1 MVDWSGAV
9 SSHTRT
15 TDASTAATAPSRD
28 ASLKRATAP
37 VDDIMAPK
45 GANDI
50 LAATTA
56 RRTRRRRGAASRNGA
71 RARPTRDGSIGGMDR
86 RRRRASWERGCAGCF
101 RGRRHEEEGFHL
113 CHRLREAGACETLKY
128 RASGER
134 ATRDDDEGR
143 RLTMRCSLM
152 RIGRGQD
159 YGDWLVHRV
168 PHRSHQG
175 WW

>member
-71 RARPTRDGSIGGMDR
+71 RARPTRDGSIGRMDR
-86 RRRRASWERGCAGCF
+86 RRRRASWERGCARVKRVGETTDDAWDVF
-101 RGRRHEEEGFHL
+101 
-113 CHRLREAGACETLKY
+113 AGVDTKKKVSTFVIDCAKP
-128 RASGER
+128 
-134 ATRDDDEGR
+134 
-143 RLTMRCSLM
+143 
-152 RIGRGQD
+152 
-159 YGDWLVHRV
+159 VRV
-168 PHRSHQG
+168 KP
-175 WW
+175 